1 MHKSGL
7 KVRLQ
12 DQELPV
18 ALIYHHGG
26 KNMALKDII
35 CQLCDPGKFTGVLK
49 CPHGKYFT
57 RYTEKALEA
66 AAERAIKELGGN

>member
-1 MHKSGL
+1 LPLKSGKGSRATCGSVQL
-7 KVRLQ
+7 SWR
-12 DQELPV
+12 
-18 ALIYHHGG
+18 

-49 CPHGKYFT
+49 CPHGKFFT